1 MVVNELIWVYRGLG
15 KQVSGPATA
24 SSSPSQRAGLFLAR
38 RFLRAGRPRTYR
50 MTPASSK
57 FPTSY
62 RNKLIPLAEISLNCL
77 LPWQPNPAI
86 SAYHGLTGAP
96 FDFRAHPVSPAGTS
110 ILIHE
115 AWYIGRAWCSWLL
128 SSRTRTYPLPHSS
141 SLCHCHVRLTRH
153 WHCRMVSRDR

>member
-1 MVVNELIWVYRGLG
+1 MYRGLG

-38 RFLRAGRPRTYR
+38 RSLRAGRPRTYR

-77 LPWQPNPAI
+77 LPWQLNPAI
-86 SAYHGLTGAP
+86 FAYHGLAGAP
-96 FDFRAHPVSPAGTS
+96 FDFRAHLIAPVGTS

-115 AWYIGRAWCSWLL
+115 APKTCSTWAGHDVPSYYLGPAL
-128 SSRTRTYPLPHSS
+128 THYRTHHVFVTATSAPRVTDRYYPTP
-141 SLCHCHVRLTRH
+141 T
-153 WHCRMVSRDR
+153 

>member
-1 MVVNELIWVYRGLG
+1 VVVNELIWVYRGLG

-62 RNKLIPLAEISLNCL
+62 WNKLIPLAEISLNCL

-115 AWYIGRAWCSWLL
+115 AWYIGRAWCVPGYYLVGPALTHYRFYQYVYDNTVDWI
-128 SSRTRTYPLPHSS
+128 
-141 SLCHCHVRLTRH
+141 SLYY
-153 WHCRMVSRDR
+153 